1 MAFLLWLDIFRT
13 VGKAGPFYHTPST
26 CCIARLTR
34 VMPARQQNPV
44 KIGFP
49 PAFTSLTIF
58 VFRPM
63 AAMAMTIRNLL
74 KSFRGA
80 VTAAGRENTVVTTDA
95 STKKRTKYGK
105 NFLRLKEGA
114 DGAAP
119 MEDVSALSCP
129 FVYETKSDSGI
140 CSIVVVVLDSQIVF
154 RIWSRGKKALLCD
167 RYLSDTFI
175 DFTLKYPKMRFERWL
190 VWQLLLKVCRK
201 PDCSFVLTI
210 TPEESMRRSN
220 LKFEPFPEP
229 QEKRVKRLNLY
240 LQGIKNG
247 RWQYEIDCMRP
258 IDVIHQELK
267 SKIDEN
273 IRNA

>member
-1 MAFLLWLDIFRT
+1 MLIEFSGLDCAGKSTQINLMVDYLSSHGYAVKTVWSRGGYTPGITWLKNLARGGKSKTPEQMTVEEREAKVNAKPQGGRLLLWLSIIDLI
-13 VGKAGPFYHTPST
+13 
-26 CCIARLTR
+26 
-34 VMPARQQNPV
+34 
-44 KIGFP
+44 
-49 PAFTSLTIF
+49 
-58 VFRPM
+58 
-63 AAMAMTIRNLL
+63 
-74 KSFRGA
+74 
-80 VTAAGRENTVVTTDA
+80 
-95 STKKRTKYGK
+95 
-105 NFLRLKEGA
+105 
-114 DGAAP
+114 
-119 MEDVSALSCP
+119 
-129 FVYETKSDSGI
+129 VYWG
-140 CSIVVVVLDSQIVF
+140 IVF
-154 RIWSRGKKALLCD
+154 RIWSSGKKALLCD

-175 DFTLKYPKMRFERWL
+175 DFTLKYPYMRFERWL
-190 VWQLLLKVCRK
+190 VWKLLLKVYRK

-240 LQGIKNG
+240 MQEIKYG

>member
-1 MAFLLWLDIFRT
+1 MLIEFSGLDCAGKSTQINLMVDYLSSRGYAVKTVWSRGGYTPGITWLKNLARGGKGKTPEQMTVEEREAKVNAKPQGGRLLLWLSIIDLI
-13 VGKAGPFYHTPST
+13 
-26 CCIARLTR
+26 
-34 VMPARQQNPV
+34 
-44 KIGFP
+44 
-49 PAFTSLTIF
+49 
-58 VFRPM
+58 
-63 AAMAMTIRNLL
+63 
-74 KSFRGA
+74 
-80 VTAAGRENTVVTTDA
+80 
-95 STKKRTKYGK
+95 
-105 NFLRLKEGA
+105 
-114 DGAAP
+114 
-119 MEDVSALSCP
+119 
-129 FVYETKSDSGI
+129 VYWG
-140 CSIVVVVLDSQIVF
+140 IVF
-154 RIWSRGKKALLCD
+154 RIWSRGKNALLCD

-190 VWQLLLKVCRK
+190 VWQLLLKVYRK

-229 QEKRVKRLNLY
+229 QEKREKRLNLY
-240 LQGIKNG
+240 LQEIKSG